1 MTQAQ
6 RYSDMIAPHPHGLDN
21 FYRAALYL
29 LSSNE
34 VLTKA
39 ALKHISDEGSDFAAI
54 KEDCVNLERE
64 ESQLLSIAHNLFN
77 STAFC
82 AISPSDIANMRLPAF
97 LRIQDAMRVAA
108 GFVKIQIQEE
118 SSGAKAIILDDS
130 PQKQV
135 LQSYQMIDAMK
146 ASLSQES

>member
-6 RYSDMIAPHPHGLDN
+6 RYSDMIALHPNGLDN
-21 FYRAALYL
+21 LYRAAFYL

-34 VLTKA
+34 VLTKV
-39 ALKHISDEGSDFAAI
+39 ALKHISDEGIDFDAI
-54 KEDCVNLERE
+54 KEDCANFERE

-82 AISPSDIANMRLPAF
+82 TMSPSDIANMRLPVF
-97 LRIQDAMRVAA
+97 LCVQDAMRVAA

-118 SSGAKAIILDDS
+118 SFGAKTFVLDDS
-130 PQKQV
+130 PQKQIM
-135 LQSYQMIDAMK
+135 QSYKMIDVMK
-146 ASLSQES
+146 ANLSE